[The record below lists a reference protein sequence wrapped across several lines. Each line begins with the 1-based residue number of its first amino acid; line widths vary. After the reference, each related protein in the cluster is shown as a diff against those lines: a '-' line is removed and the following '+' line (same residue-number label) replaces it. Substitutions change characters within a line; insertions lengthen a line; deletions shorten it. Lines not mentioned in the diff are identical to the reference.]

1 MSSILKVS
9 EIQDPTNG
17 NSALSI
23 DSSGRVAQ
31 PQVIAFCGHKGD
43 ITANGGS
50 YSTTGAITFNN
61 TRVSHSAWDGTTFT
75 APVAGKYR
83 FSITGHK
90 QTTTNASL
98 EFQIKNGST
107 ILVALY
113 SLGASTARPRV
124 AGDCIAELAVN
135 DAVTFHLAAGDCFAG
150 GGNSGSGV
158 TCTGHFLG

>member
-1 MSSILKVS
+1 MASILNVDKIRATGS
-9 EIQDPTNG
+9 TTDGLT
-17 NSALSI
+17 I

-43 ITANGGS
+43 ITANGGA

-61 TRVSHSAWDGTTFT
+61 TRVAHSAWDGTTFT

-98 EFQIKNGST
+98 EFQIKKGST

-113 SLGASTARPRV
+113 SLGASNARPRV

-135 DAVTFHLAAGDCFAG
+135 DTVQFHLQSGDFFAG